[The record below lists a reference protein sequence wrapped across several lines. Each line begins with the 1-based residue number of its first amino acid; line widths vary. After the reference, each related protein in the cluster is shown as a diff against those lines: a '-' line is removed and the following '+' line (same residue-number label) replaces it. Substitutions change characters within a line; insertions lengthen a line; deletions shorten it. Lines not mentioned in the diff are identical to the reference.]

1 MKVIV
6 IIPTCSS
13 SRIHLLIQAVE
24 SIQAGTYEEVHPVIV
39 VDGNP
44 HIQEVA
50 NKKLCH
56 VSIIS
61 NKERKDWVFSIN
73 RVLKEFDSEYYIYA
87 SDDLFFQKDCIKTAI
102 KEMEKYFPDG
112 DGVVGIGRQ
121 GRSAFG
127 LMGDKFVNRF
137 PGREVF
143 CPDFIHFGADSELL
157 RTLKILDKITYLPEE
172 NRVKHFREKDETWR
186 WARRIRARDR
196 EVFYKR
202 QTKGYQWGIDFELVT
217 RG

>member
-13 SRIHLLIQAVE
+13 SRIPLLIQAVE
-24 SIQAGTYEEVHPVIV
+24 SIQAGSYEDVHPVIV
-39 VDGNP
+39 VDGNN
-44 HIQEVA
+44 HIKETA
-50 NKKLCH
+50 TKKLHH
-56 VSIIS
+56 VSILE

-87 SDDLFFQKDCIKTAI
+87 SDDLFFQKDCIKAAI
-102 KEMEKYFPDG
+102 KEMEKYFSDR

-202 QTKGYQWGIDFELVT
+202 QTKGYQWGIDFGLVT